1 MVVNEVRISSKTR
14 NKIELKHKFPC
25 NLDTR
30 MNEQVIVMSCIFG
43 TKFKKVYGVPVPMP
57 DNCSFYFFTNNPEL
71 KNEIVSKGWNYV
83 FVDFEVSND
92 PIVSSLQSKY
102 VKFLMPKN
110 EKMMPK
116 NHNMLVSQFF
126 GSKSGKRVVYF
137 DHKLDVKSKHMTNI
151 LEVMNEYK
159 DSSVIVRTTPRVKNT
174 IWDEVNEASG
184 QPRYKKNMQKTVALI
199 HEKIANSEMTENVR
213 ICRTGI
219 LLYNNCV
226 TIKEMLYEIYN
237 LCVDLEQPECQI
249 IWGIV
254 SQKYE
259 EFIKKLDWCDLCPNW
274 AEP

>member
-1 MVVNEVRISSKTR
+1 
-14 NKIELKHKFPC
+14 
-25 NLDTR
+25 
-30 MNEQVIVMSCIFG
+30 MNEQVTVMSCIFG
-43 TKFKKVYGVPVPMP
+43 TKFKKVYSVPVPMP

-83 FVDFEVSND
+83 FVDFELSSD

-102 VKFLMPKN
+102 IKFLMPN
-110 EKMMPK
+110 NDKMMPK
-116 NHNMLVSQFF
+116 NHSMIVSQFF
-126 GSKSGKRVVYF
+126 GSTFSSTFGSTFPKGGDGKIVYF
-137 DHKLDVKSKHMTNI
+137 DHKLDVKSKHMAKI
-151 LEVMNEYK
+151 LELMNEYK

-174 IWDEVNEASG
+174 IWDEVNEANG
-184 QPRYKKNMQKTVALI
+184 QPRYKKNMHKTVALI

-226 TIKEMLYEIYN
+226 TIKPMLDEIYN
-237 LCVDLEQPECQI
+237 LCIDLEQPECQI

-259 EFIKKLDWCDLCPNW
+259 EFIKKLDWCESCPNW
-274 AEP
+274 GEP